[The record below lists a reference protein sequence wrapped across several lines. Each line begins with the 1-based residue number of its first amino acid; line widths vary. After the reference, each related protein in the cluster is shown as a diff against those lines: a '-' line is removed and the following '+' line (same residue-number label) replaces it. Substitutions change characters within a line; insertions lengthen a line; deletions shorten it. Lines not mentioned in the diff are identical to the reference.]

1 MYKWSWWYSSPLI
14 WQIFLTTKWFQLFW
28 IKSVPFLSWIILP
41 LRKQLMLIPWFMP
54 YKTFHF
60 MCYLDFFTKAFRRL
74 LFPAFVP
81 IHCVF
86 IHIFIREY
94 ESIYVY
100 SYLPL
105 RIFSRYVIKEKE
117 VNSII
122 QYKQAD
128 FMVVLQKILPSK
140 RIKNSCVN
148 QSQI

>member
-1 MYKWSWWYSSPLI
+1 MIPTILNKVCS
-14 WQIFLTTKWFQLFW
+14 IFILNYTSIKKTINVDSLVHAIQNIPFYVLSRLFH
-28 IKSVPFLSWIILP
+28 I
-41 LRKQLMLIPWFMP
+41 
-54 YKTFHF
+54 
-60 MCYLDFFTKAFRRL
+60 TKAFRRL

-117 VNSII
+117 INSII

-148 QSQI
+148 QS